1 MTRDGSIL
9 APARPL
15 GVRTLALIGAGAG
28 VSLVVAHALDPLV
41 HEHVRTRD
49 VYGDDLG
56 RAFRVAGFVPLW
68 LVVALG
74 MLLIDARTRRA
85 GGWRAV
91 GERAYLLS
99 ASVISSGLVAEL
111 IKLLSRRLRPDDDL
125 VYRFRPFDDATWSTG
140 GIGFVSSHAAVAFGA
155 AFVLCRLAPRLAPI
169 WLLLGIGCGVT
180 RLLDGAHWL
189 SDVVGAAI
197 VALLCVETVARTH
210 RRPDAYDPPT
220 GDQP

>member
-1 MTRDGSIL
+1 MTRDGSVL
-9 APARPL
+9 LPVRPL
-15 GVRTLALIGAGAG
+15 GARRLALIAASAG
-28 VSLVVAHALDPLV
+28 VALVVAHALDPIV
-41 HEHVRTRD
+41 HERVRVGD

-74 MLLIDARTRRA
+74 LLLVDARTRHA

-99 ASVISSGLVAEL
+99 ASVISSGLIAEL
-111 IKLLSRRLRPDDDL
+111 IKLLSRRLRPGDDL
-125 VYRFRPFDDATWSTG
+125 AYRFRPFDENTWSTG
-140 GIGFVSSHAAVAFGA
+140 GIGFVSSHAGVAFGA
-155 AFVLCRLAPRLAPI
+155 AFILCRLSPRLAPI

-197 VALLCVETVARTH
+197 VALLCVEAVVRTH
-210 RRPDAYDPPT
+210 RRPDAYDPHASNEP
-220 GDQP
+220 